1 MLTFIDI
8 NNQMRL
14 VSHLDHYA
22 QKVLVEISNLLKG
35 ARLMNEERLGISVD
49 EARRILGIGRNLM
62 LELVK
67 LDGFPAVR
75 FKRKII
81 INKELMIKWFA
92 ENSGKYD
99 GYKY

>member
-1 MLTFIDI
+1 MQKIETKI
-8 NNQMRL
+8 NTE
-14 VSHLDHYA
+14 
-22 QKVLVEISNLLKG
+22 K
-35 ARLMNEERLGISVD
+35 LGISID
-49 EARRILGIGRNLM
+49 EARKILSIRRNLM

-99 GYKY
+99 RYKY

>member
-1 MLTFIDI
+1 METKIDTE
-8 NNQMRL
+8 
-14 VSHLDHYA
+14 
-22 QKVLVEISNLLKG
+22 K
-35 ARLMNEERLGISVD
+35 LGISVD
-49 EARRILGIGRNLM
+49 EARQILGIGRNLM

-67 LDGFPAVR
+67 LDSFPAVR

>member
-1 MLTFIDI
+1 MKNLIILKGSKQIDI
-8 NNQMRL
+8 LL
-14 VSHLDHYA
+14 VFLV
-22 QKVLVEISNLLKG
+22 QKMETKIDTEK
-35 ARLMNEERLGISVD
+35 LGISVD
-49 EARRILGIGRNLM
+49 EARKILGIGRNLM

-81 INKELMIKWFA
+81 INKELLIKWFA

>member
-1 MLTFIDI
+1 METRND
-8 NNQMRL
+8 
-14 VSHLDHYA
+14 V
-22 QKVLVEISNLLKG
+22 
-35 ARLMNEERLGISVD
+35 ERLGISVD
-49 EARRILGIGRNLM
+49 EAREILGIGKNLM